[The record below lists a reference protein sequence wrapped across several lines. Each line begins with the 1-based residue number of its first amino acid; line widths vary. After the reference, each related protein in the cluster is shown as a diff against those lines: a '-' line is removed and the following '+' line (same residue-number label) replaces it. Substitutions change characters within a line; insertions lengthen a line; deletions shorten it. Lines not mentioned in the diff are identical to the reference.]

1 VKPGDLVLI
10 SADFLEPHE
19 PRLGILL
26 GEKPVVD
33 REGRNHRG
41 FYDVL
46 TPCGVKLVSEEFF
59 ERLSWDV

>member
-1 VKPGDLVLI
+1 MKRGALVRFTVSI
-10 SADFLEPHE
+10 YSSWG
-19 PRLGILL
+19 LGILL
-26 GEKPVVD
+26 GEKPMVD

-46 TPCGVKLVSEEFF
+46 TQCGVKLVSEEFF

>member
-1 VKPGDLVLI
+1 MKRGTLVRFNVYPY
-10 SADFLEPHE
+10 SSWG
-19 PRLGILL
+19 LGILL
-26 GEKPVVD
+26 GEKPMVD

-46 TPCGVKLVSEEFF
+46 TQRGVKLVSDEFF